1 MFGQF
6 AVQTR
11 LHATLF
17 KGIWLCHD
25 LQQDGQLV
33 VVKQVRL
40 DFARQALARQL
51 QLDNPWEESH
61 ILDALRELGPHEN
74 IVQAQQQ
81 FEQEDC
87 WYAVMEYCGGGDLW
101 GTLEREPRNRLPEV
115 QALPLFKQIFQGVR
129 FLHTNGIAHRDLSLE
144 NVLLSHNNNG
154 GGAGAFGTP
163 KICDFGLS
171 TDSDQTCR
179 ERVGKNY
186 YMAPEVVAGDAY
198 NPRAADMWSLGII
211 LFVMLTGSPLTPL
224 ASEKE
229 EAFVALKEFG
239 IERIVETWHMSDL
252 VSRATM
258 DLLVGLLQID
268 PFARFTAEDV
278 VVHRALMDL

>member
-1 MFGQF
+1 
-6 AVQTR
+6 V
-11 LHATLF
+11 
-17 KGIWLCHD
+17 
-25 LQQDGQLV
+25 
-33 VVKQVRL
+33 
-40 DFARQALARQL
+40 
-51 QLDNPWEESH
+51 
-61 ILDALRELGPHEN
+61 
-74 IVQAQQQ
+74 
-81 FEQEDC
+81 
-87 WYAVMEYCGGGDLW
+87 W